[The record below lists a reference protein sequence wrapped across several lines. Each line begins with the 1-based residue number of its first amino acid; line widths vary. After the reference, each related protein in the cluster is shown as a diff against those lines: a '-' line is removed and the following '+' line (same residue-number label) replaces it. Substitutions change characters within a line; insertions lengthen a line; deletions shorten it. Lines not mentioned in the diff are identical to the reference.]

1 LSSDLVPVFGKD
13 GKTVR
18 EISMPSIF
26 KFDIRQGLIHRAY
39 VIMSKA
45 WYQPKG
51 RDPLAGKRTSAK
63 SWGVDRGL
71 SRVPRL
77 GSGRARF
84 APSVVKGRL
93 AHPPVSVKKLHR
105 KLNRKERLRAT
116 LAAVSATANQ
126 ELVRSRGHRIGQL
139 RLPLILDPEIKKISK
154 TSEVREMLENIG
166 LIKELERVGDF
177 KERSGAPARRG
188 RRFKR
193 KIGPL
198 IVVDENCPLQ
208 KASLNIPGLDVV
220 NARRLSLR
228 ELAPGGQPGRLTL
241 WIEPAIQVI
250 ERRLIE
256 RNAA

>member
-1 LSSDLVPVFGKD
+1 MSSDLIPVFNKE

-18 EISMPSIF
+18 EILMPSIF

-45 WYQPKG
+45 WYKPKA
-51 RDPLAGKRTSAK
+51 RDPMAGKRTSAK

-77 GSGRARF
+77 SSGRARF

-93 AHPPVSVKKLHR
+93 AHPPVSVKKLRR
-105 KLNRKERLRAT
+105 KLNKKERLRAT

-126 ELVRSRGHRIGQL
+126 ELVRSRGHRIDQL
-139 RLPLILDPEIKKISK
+139 KLPVILDPEVKKISK
-154 TSEVREMLENIG
+154 TSEVRKMLENFG
-166 LIKELERVGDF
+166 LIEELERVGNF
-177 KERSGAPARRG
+177 KKRSRSPARRG
-188 RRFKR
+188 RRLKR
-193 KIGPL
+193 KVGPL

-208 KASLNIPGLDVV
+208 RASLNIPGLDVV

-241 WIEPAIQVI
+241 WTEPAIRAI
-250 ERRLIE
+250 ERRLIK